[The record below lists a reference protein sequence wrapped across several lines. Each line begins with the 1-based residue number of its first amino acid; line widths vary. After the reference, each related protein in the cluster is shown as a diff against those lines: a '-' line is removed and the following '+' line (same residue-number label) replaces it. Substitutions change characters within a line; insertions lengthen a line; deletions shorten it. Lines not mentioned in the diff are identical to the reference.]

1 MPGGDR
7 TGPWGRGPRTG
18 RALGYC
24 SGNEVPGYAHPDGA
38 RWPMRTARGGRG
50 PGFGRGMGFRRG
62 LGRGYYAMDR
72 AVEVPPPVEDE
83 VGYLDDLRNSL
94 EQELESVR
102 QRLKA
107 LSKTKEDR

>member
-7 TGPWGRGPRTG
+7 TGPWGRGSRTG

-24 SGNEVPGYAHPDGA
+24 AGNEVPGYTRPEGA
-38 RWPMRTARGGRG
+38 RLPMRAFGGGRG
-50 PGFGRGMGFRRG
+50 QGFGCGMGFRRG
-62 LGRGYYAMDR
+62 RGRGFYDMDR
-72 AVEVPPPVEDE
+72 PAYAPPSREDE
-83 VGYLDDLRNSL
+83 IGQLDDLRNSL

-107 LSKTKEDR
+107 LSKTE